1 MNQPILHNVRI
12 LDFTWV
18 MAGPYATRL
27 LADFGAEVIKVTPLL
42 PQEEDN
48 AFTRGYYRTWNRNK
62 RCITLNLGKPAGTA
76 LAKKLVTRC
85 DAVIENFTP
94 RVMTNFGLDYDNLKK
109 IKPDIIMVSMSV
121 YGPEHSKN
129 FYTGYAPTVHALS
142 GLTHAMTLN
151 GKPLGPGFSWSDH
164 VAGLYASMSLLEA
177 LEHHRQTGEGRHI
190 ALSETGLMEG
200 SFEDKET
207 PRQLENVYLCK
218 DGKWCA
224 VTIDKESGW
233 EGLKRTVG
241 NLPADS
247 PGRDKA
253 LRDWAAGYN
262 AGDVMSML
270 QQNGI
275 ACGIVQDAGDLAQ
288 DTQLK
293 ARGFLTKNEDSSL
306 IDASP
311 IKMEKG
317 GADYGRLA
325 LATGQ
330 DNDYVYGEL
339 LGLSKKDI
347 SNLKKTR
354 VI

>member
-1 MNQPILHNVRI
+1 MSQPILHNVRI

-62 RCITLNLGKPAGTA
+62 RSITLNLGKPEGVA
-76 LAKKLVTRC
+76 LAKKLVTAC

-94 RVMTNFGLDYDNLKK
+94 RVMANFGLDYDNLKK

-121 YGPEHSKN
+121 YGPEHPEN
-129 FYTGYAPTVHALS
+129 YYTGYAPTVHALS
-142 GLTHAMTLN
+142 GLTGSMALD
-151 GKPLGPGFSWSDH
+151 GQPLGPGFSWSDH
-164 VAGLYASMSLLEA
+164 IAGLYASMSLLEA
-177 LEHHRQTGEGRHI
+177 LEYRRQTGEGRHI
-190 ALSETGLMEG
+190 VLSETGLIEG
-200 SFEDKET
+200 LLEDKDT
-207 PRQLENVYLCK
+207 PPQLENVYLCK

-224 VTIDKESGW
+224 VTIDQEGGW

-253 LRDWAAGYN
+253 LGDWAAGYN

-270 QQNGI
+270 QQHGI
-275 ACGIVQDAGDLAQ
+275 ACGIVQDAGDMVQ
-288 DTQLK
+288 DLQLK
-293 ARGFLTKNEDSSL
+293 ARGFFVKDEDTPL
-306 IDASP
+306 VDASP
-311 IKMEKG
+311 IKLEQG
-317 GADYGRLA
+317 GVDYSRA
-325 LATGQ
+325 APPPGQ

-339 LGLSKKDI
+339 LGFNKKEI
-347 SNLKKTR
+347 AALQKHG